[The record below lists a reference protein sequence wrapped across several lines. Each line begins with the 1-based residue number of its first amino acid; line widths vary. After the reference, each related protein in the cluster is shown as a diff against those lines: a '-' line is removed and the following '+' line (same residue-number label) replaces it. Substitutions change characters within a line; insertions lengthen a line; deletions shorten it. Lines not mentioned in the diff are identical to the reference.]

1 MPERWLEAA
10 RQGEVQRAIVEC
22 VPLPTILH
30 DQEMILYANPAATAL
45 VGARNLDE
53 LVGRNVFDFVH
64 PDGEVGARDRVQLVY
79 ERDLSIKRAA
89 CKICA
94 LDGTGI
100 DCVVTGYP
108 VHILGRDLVVA
119 VIIPLGK

>member
-10 RQGEVQRAIVEC
+10 RQGEVQRAIVEN
-22 VPLPTILH
+22 VPLATILH
-30 DQEMILYANPAATAL
+30 DQEIILYANPAALAL

-64 PDGEVGARDRVQLVY
+64 PDGEVGARERVQLVY
-79 ERDLSIKRAA
+79 ERDLSVQRAA
-89 CKICA
+89 CKISA
-94 LDGTGI
+94 LDGTGV

-108 VHILGRDLVVA
+108 VYALGRNLIVA
-119 VIIPLGK
+119 VIFPLGK